1 MRVVEESIMK
11 LPRLFST
18 AAILVVHLSA
28 GAPARAQ
35 AGVVNLK
42 VAAVQ
47 FRSSFSLED
56 NRARIVAVLQRLAK
70 QDVKVAVFPECALTG
85 YRKDALTPASAEEV
99 SAAEEQIRQACG
111 AGKIAAVVGSIYRI
125 DGRAYNTAV
134 IFDSRGELVERYGK
148 LMLAGEKWATPGNHV
163 AFFELEGVPS
173 TVMICHDERYPEFVR
188 LPALAGARVL
198 YYISCESGIRQESK
212 LKPYQAQLM
221 ARAVENQVFIVAANA
236 PANPD
241 TTGSHGQSRVI
252 ADDGNILKEAS
263 FFGEDTL
270 VEALAIRPRKLDR
283 PFAGLMGNWWR
294 EGVEL
299 MLQNRHRPLD

>member
-1 MRVVEESIMK
+1 VVEESIMK
-11 LPRLFST
+11 LPCLFST
-18 AAILVVHLSA
+18 AAILVVHLSL
-28 GAPARAQ
+28 GVPARAQ
-35 AGVVNLK
+35 AGAVNLK

-47 FRSSFSLED
+47 FRSSFSVED

-148 LMLAGEKWATPGNHV
+148 LMLAGEKWATPGNHI

-173 TVMICHDERYPEFVR
+173 TVMVCHDERYPEFVR
-188 LPALAGARVL
+188 LPALAGARVV
-198 YYISCESGIRQESK
+198 YYISCESGMRQESK
-212 LKPYQAQLM
+212 LKPYRAQLM

-270 VEALAIRPRKLDR
+270 VEALAIRLRKLDR